1 MQTTIYNQQEP
12 FVYLW
17 RDRLLNRYY
26 LGYHSGTN
34 PNYVCSSKPMMEQ
47 YSQRPEDFTKRILQV
62 GHRREMVELERK
74 LLITRKGQFGKRY
87 YNLSVSR
94 KNGFPEWTDAMKK
107 KMSIAR
113 KGIKLS
119 EETKRKI
126 SIGRKG
132 IKLSEEHKQKISIA
146 RKGKK
151 LSEEHKKKMS
161 ISSAWK
167 GKKLSK
173 ETRRKMSRAWTDDRR
188 RKMSIAHKGINLSEE
203 TKKKMSMS
211 QTGGTKSEE
220 TKRKISIARKLYEHQ
235 RKISISHLNRL

>member
-1 MQTTIYNQQEP
+1 M
-12 FVYLW
+12 
-17 RDRLLNRYY
+17 
-26 LGYHSGTN
+26 
-34 PNYVCSSKPMMEQ
+34 MME
-47 YSQRPEDFTKRILQV
+47 YKARPSDFTRRILQV

-74 LLITRKGQFGKRY
+74 LLITRKGQFGKKY

-132 IKLSEEHKQKISIA
+132 IKLAEEHKKKISIA

-151 LSEEHKKKMS
+151 LSKVHKQKLS

-167 GKKLSK
+167 GKKLSN
-173 ETRRKMSRAWTDDRR
+173 ETRRKMSIA
-188 RKMSIAHKGINLSEE
+188 RKGRIVSNE
-203 TKKKMSMS
+203 TKQKMSMS

-235 RKISISHLNRL
+235 RKISIGHLNRLRIVSMVQ

>member
-1 MQTTIYNQQEP
+1 
-12 FVYLW
+12 
-17 RDRLLNRYY
+17 
-26 LGYHSGTN
+26 
-34 PNYVCSSKPMMEQ
+34 MMEE
-47 YSQRPEDFTKRILQV
+47 YSQRPEDFTRRILQV

-74 LLITRKGQFGKRY
+74 LLITRKGQFGKKY

-132 IKLSEEHKQKISIA
+132 IKLAEEHKKKISIA

-151 LSEEHKKKMS
+151 LSKVHKQKLS

-167 GKKLSK
+167 GKKLSN
-173 ETRRKMSRAWTDDRR
+173 ETRRKMSIA
-188 RKMSIAHKGINLSEE
+188 RKGRIGRIVSNE

-211 QTGGTKSEE
+211 QTGSTKSEE

-235 RKISISHLNRL
+235 RKITIRHLNRL

>member
-1 MQTTIYNQQEP
+1 MQTNNYHHQQKP

-17 RDRLLNRYY
+17 RDRLLKRYY
-26 LGYHSGTN
+26 LGYHGGTN
-34 PNYVCSSKPMMEQ
+34 PNYVCSSKSMMEE
-47 YSQRPEDFTKRILQV
+47 YSQRPEDFTRRILQV

-74 LLITRKGQFGKRY
+74 LLITRKGQFGKKY

-132 IKLSEEHKQKISIA
+132 IKLAEEHKKKISIA

-151 LSEEHKKKMS
+151 LSKVHKQKLS

-167 GKKLSK
+167 GKKLSN
-173 ETRRKMSRAWTDDRR
+173 ETRRKMSIA
-188 RKMSIAHKGINLSEE
+188 RKGRIGRIVSNE

-211 QTGGTKSEE
+211 QTGSTKSEE

-235 RKISISHLNRL
+235 RKITIRHLNRL